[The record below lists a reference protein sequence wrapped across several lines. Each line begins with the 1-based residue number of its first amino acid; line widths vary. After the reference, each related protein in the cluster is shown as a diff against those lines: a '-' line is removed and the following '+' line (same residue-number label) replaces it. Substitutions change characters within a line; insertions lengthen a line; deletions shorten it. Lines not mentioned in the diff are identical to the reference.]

1 MALVQRFLEYITYE
15 KRYSVHTVRAY
26 TDDLTS
32 FIEFLTLDNDVA
44 LVSTTSA
51 DVRSW
56 LLELANLNISPRSY
70 KRKLSSVK
78 AFYKFLLREKII
90 QKNPT
95 DSVIMPKHQN
105 PIPEFYSTR
114 ETSNLFE
121 YIVFPSNIEGI
132 RDKLILRI
140 FYATGMRLS
149 ELVGLRIRDIDFSL
163 KHIRVTGKRNKQRNI
178 PVSDNLLNEIR
189 KYIVERNIQS
199 ESSLNK
205 EYLFLTLK
213 GEVVYP
219 RLVQRMVEK
228 YFKQVTTS
236 EKTNPHKLRHT
247 FATHMLNNGAD
258 LNAVK
263 ELLGHASLAATEVYT
278 HNTYEKLKSVYKQ
291 AHPRA

>member
-1 MALVQRFLEYITYE
+1 MTLVQRFLDYITYE

-26 TDDLTS
+26 TDDLAS
-32 FIEFLTLDNDVA
+32 FIGS
-44 LVSTTSA
+44 VSTLNNLAQATSA
-51 DVRSW
+51 DIRSW
-56 LLELANLNISPRSY
+56 LLELANNNISPRSY

-78 AFYKFLLREKII
+78 AFYKFLLKEKIVL
-90 QKNPT
+90 KNPA

-114 ETSNLFE
+114 ETINLFDFV
-121 YIVFPSNIEGI
+121 VFPNTYEGI
-132 RDKLILRI
+132 RDKLILGI
-140 FYATGMRLS
+140 FYATGIRLS
-149 ELVGLRIRDIDFSL
+149 ELVSLRVRDIDFSI
-163 KHIRVTGKRNKQRNI
+163 KNISVTGKRNKQRNI
-178 PVSDNLLNEIR
+178 PVSDNLLNAIR
-189 KYIVERNIQS
+189 NYIIERNKLFEILPGS
-199 ESSLNK
+199 D
-205 EYLFLTLK
+205 YLFLTNK
-213 GEVVYP
+213 GEVIYP

-228 YFKQVTTS
+228 YFSQVTTS

-278 HNTYEKLKSVYKQ
+278 HNSYEKLKSVYKQ